1 MKKRILLLTSVLL
14 LGYVSLSS
22 YTLGPATEASLD
34 LTGDTGGSTN
44 CNTGGG
50 CHANNSTATTD
61 TIYVLDK
68 TTGLAV
74 TQYTPGTVYT
84 VNLSGTNTSTY
95 LTHFGF
101 QLAAVLGSGSQGGS
115 FATTTSK
122 VHIKTLS
129 GRQIVEHNGVIAGT
143 GNKYL
148 ATMNW
153 TAPPKGSGDVTF
165 YGILNAVNNNGTN
178 DGGDIPNPAAPL
190 TITEN
195 TSAAVATVTDNTN
208 IKAYPNPVSTA
219 LTIELSNNTASAYT
233 VNVYDLSGKKIMNSV
248 GDLIN
253 ANNKLSINTANWNAG
268 IYLVQIVIDGTQH
281 TLQIA
286 KQ

>member
-1 MKKRILLLTSVLL
+1 MKKRIVLFTSVLL

-22 YTLGPATEASLD
+22 YTLGPATAALLD

-61 TIYVLDK
+61 TIYVVDK
-68 TTGLAV
+68 STGAVV

-84 VNLSGTNTSTY
+84 VKLSGTNTNTY

-101 QLAAVLGSGSQGGS
+101 QLTSVFSDGNQAGN
-115 FATTTSK
+115 FATVTSSI
-122 VHIKTLS
+122 HIKNLS
-129 GRQIVEHNGVIAGT
+129 GKQVVEHNGSIAGT

-148 ATMNW
+148 ATVNW
-153 TAPPKGSGDVTF
+153 TAPAKGSGNVTF
-165 YGILNAVNNNGTN
+165 YGILNAVNDNGTN

-195 TSAAVATVTDNTN
+195 TSAAVANVIDNTN
-208 IKAYPNPVSTA
+208 IKAYPNPVKNE
-219 LTIELSNNTASAYT
+219 LTIELSNTIANVYT
-233 VNVYDLSGKKIMNSV
+233 VNVYDLSGKKITCQINDMH
-248 GDLIN
+248 N

-268 IYLVQIVIDGTQH
+268 IYLVQLVTDGVQH